1 MKLFWSTTGD
11 ELLLDA
17 CNKEFSE
24 FWISSLDKDNTNYFK
39 LVESNFDIACQ
50 QDLYTKIKII
60 SDTLVSTFKLTTL
73 ERFLTLDLL
82 NQSTLNELHHDWVLL
97 LRLHPNLPVFFKKL
111 DLKIYESW
119 NKINKLLHSIE
130 DNLNVK
136 YHSLKEGWEVKNP
149 FGADILDF
157 NRCHISIAYS
167 QLGRTTYNKWLNF
180 DKNINDADTNNYL
193 QVGAEIYM
201 NVNRPICQ
209 SAPIEYKDFCNSNNI
224 PTVGDKLNIANFA
237 NYEINI
243 ATIRELIIKNL
254 KIENNLISF
263 TYK

>member
-17 CNKEFSE
+17 CNKEFAE
-24 FWISSLDKDNTNYFK
+24 FWLSSLDKDNNNHFK
-39 LVESNFDIACQ
+39 LVESKFDITCQ

-60 SDTLVSTFKLTTL
+60 SDILVSKFKLTTL

-82 NQSTLNELHHDWVLL
+82 DQSTLNELHHDWVLL
-97 LRLHPNLPVFFKKL
+97 LHLYPTLPAFLKKI

-130 DNLNVK
+130 DNLNIR
-136 YHSLKEGWEVKNP
+136 YHPLKGGWEVKNP
-149 FGADILDF
+149 FGTDILDF
-157 NRCHISIAYS
+157 NRCHISIGYS

-180 DKNINDADTNNYL
+180 DKNINDIDTNNYL

-224 PTVGDKLNIANFA
+224 PTVGDKLNLANFA

-243 ATIRELIIKNL
+243 AMIRKLIIKNL
-254 KIENNLISF
+254 SLKNNSMLF